1 MRIVSEAQSVG
12 EPLVASTPTTNRS
25 TTSAAQWLNRGGRSW
40 TSTLGTGRTIS
51 WGWRASP
58 PTYQNYVVNGV
69 THANYQ
75 SPSFQQFNAAQRA
88 ASRIAAAAVADVSGL
103 QLTLASS
110 GFTNNATILL
120 GSFTQGQSF
129 AHGYFPHPNGT
140 GTQYSNGDVWTNTI
154 YANNSTNLSL
164 NQYGLQTLIHEIG
177 HAVGLE
183 HPGAY
188 DASQGQFTYDN
199 NAEYVQ
205 DSRQYTVMSYFEASN
220 TGANHVYNGTTIYSS
235 TLLLHDIAALQRL
248 YGVRSSRT
256 GNTVYGFNS
265 NANLD
270 GYRISGSTTQRVFC
284 IWDSAGIDTMDFSG
298 YSNNQRIN
306 LNAETFSDVG
316 ALTRNVS
323 IARGAVIENAKGGSG
338 NDTIIGNS
346 AANEMQ
352 GNGGNDNITGNGST
366 DTAVFRGS
374 RSQYTITNLGGGR
387 FRVTDNQ
394 AGRDGI
400 DTLTSVE
407 RARFSDQTVTLTGA
421 PDPDPDPDGD
431 APVVRLG
438 YQAREFVSATQRLN
452 TLFRASDPNNDIA
465 YVYVQ
470 ESSAYGGNLYL
481 GNTRL
486 IARRWHR
493 LTLAEF
499 NQAVYRGRSNGAE
512 FISVRAVDRQG
523 NQSNLGTMRIQNGDW
538 SNNVNTRSPVL
549 RNNRTVSGYLL
560 RREDGSADN
569 TDWWKTYLTPGSYRI
584 QLRGASSGNGTLVD
598 PYLRIHNAA
607 GTQIAFNDDGGVGRD
622 SELVLNVTQA
632 GYYFIEADLYTGT
645 ARGTYQIV
653 IRSSSGGSGTS
664 GENEAGDKDARTAT
678 AHNPDSGLCTCAACS
693 GTLLA
698 PKNLVAD
705 DPSDSGAPETA
716 LVDCAIGS
724 GGSNGG
730 NSGAA
735 RVASTGV
742 DPAPSTDPG
751 AVDCDLNSK
760 SQIAARTASEWASR
774 VDVNSMARIGGGL
787 AGSDGLLTEERRSH
801 PFAPML
807 AA

>member
-58 PTYQNYVVNGV
+58 PSYQNYVVNGV

-75 SPSFQQFNAAQRA
+75 SPSFQAFTAQQQA
-88 ASRIAAAAVADVSGL
+88 ASLRAVAAINDVSGI
-103 QLTLASS
+103 QLAQAST
-110 GFTNNATILL
+110 GLTNNATILF

-140 GTQYSNGDVWTNTI
+140 GTQYSNGDIWTNTT
-154 YANNSTNLSL
+154 YANNSTNLNL

-235 TLLLHDIAALQRL
+235 TLLMHDIAALQRL

-366 DTAVFRGS
+366 DTAVFRGN

-421 PDPDPDPDGD
+421 PDPDPDPVGR
-431 APVVRLG
+431 APRITLG
-438 YQAREFVSATQRLN
+438 YQAGELLGSRSQALS
-452 TLFRASDPNNDIA
+452 TLFRISDPDNDVTRVA
-465 YVYVQ
+465 VRD
-470 ESSAYGGNLYL
+470 GGSGLGRIYR
-481 GNTRL
+481 GNTQLGSRT
-486 IARRWHR
+486 WHFM
-493 LTLAEF
+493 TLSQF
-499 NQAVYRGRSNGAE
+499 NQLIYRGRGQGTEGLQVVAYDSGNRSSNFGSQTMHTGDFLNNASTKG
-512 FISVRAVDRQG
+512 FI
-523 NQSNLGTMRIQNGDW
+523 
-538 SNNVNTRSPVL
+538 
-549 RNNRTVSGYLL
+549 RNNRTVRGTLQWVQ
-560 RREDGSADN
+560 GGGADN
-569 TDWWKTYLTPGSYRI
+569 TDWYRARLEAGTYRI
-584 QLRGASSGNGTLVD
+584 TLRGLASGRGSLVD
-598 PYLRIHNAA
+598 PYLRFRNTA
-607 GTQIAFNDDGGVGRD
+607 GVQIAFDDDSGVGRD
-622 SELVLNVTQA
+622 SELIVTITQA
-632 GYYFIEADLYTGT
+632 GDYFIEVDAYGT
-645 ARGTYQIV
+645 TTRGTYQLQ
-653 IRSSSGGSGTS
+653 IRSSAGGITS
-664 GENEAGDKDARTAT
+664 GAGEDGDKDVGTAT

-716 LVDCAIGS
+716 LVDCAIGA
-724 GGSNGG
+724 GGSNVG
-730 NSGAA
+730 NSGVA

-742 DPAPSTDPG
+742 DPAPSTDSG

-787 AGSDGLLTEERRSH
+787 AGSEGLLTEERRSH